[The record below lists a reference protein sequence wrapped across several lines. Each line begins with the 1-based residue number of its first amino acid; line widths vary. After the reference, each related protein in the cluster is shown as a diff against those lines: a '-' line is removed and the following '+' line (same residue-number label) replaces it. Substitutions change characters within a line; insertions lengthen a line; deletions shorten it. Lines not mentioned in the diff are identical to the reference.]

1 MTYRDFSE
9 QVEEN
14 EIHKRLQALCFI
26 QMYCECLSLSL
37 QIERPVCKV
46 SVVYV
51 LSGILRVCVWWCLAE
66 FMIHFMYMHAIQSNE
81 TYLEMLPPWAL
92 GKFVAA
98 YEFMNFIVYTEF
110 YEECLNLHS

>member
-14 EIHKRLQALCFI
+14 EVHKRVQGLCFF
-26 QMYCECLSLSL
+26 QMYYKCLSLSV
-37 QIERPVCKV
+37 QMERPVCKV

-51 LSGILRVCVWWCLAE
+51 LSGILRVFVWWCLAE

-81 TYLEMLPPWAL
+81 TYLEMLPHWAL
-92 GKFVAA
+92 GKSVAA
-98 YEFMNFIVYTEF
+98 YEFLYFQSIY
-110 YEECLNLHS
+110 